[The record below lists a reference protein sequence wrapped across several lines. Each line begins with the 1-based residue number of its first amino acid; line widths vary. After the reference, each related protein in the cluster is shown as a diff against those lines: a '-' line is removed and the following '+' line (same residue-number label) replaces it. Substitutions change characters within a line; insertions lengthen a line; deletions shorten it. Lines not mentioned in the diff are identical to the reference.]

1 MTDQIFVGV
10 DVAKDWL
17 DIHHAS
23 HGAIRINNSH
33 AAVRSFAARCAK
45 EGAWVMFEA
54 SGGYDHQLRD
64 ALESAQVRFSRI
76 NPRQARDFARAM
88 GVIGKTDRVDAR
100 MLAELGARLTPAPTQ
115 PLPPERRALQAQA
128 TRRRQLVEM
137 RKQEATRLQQTADPV
152 ARADIRGVIAMF
164 DRRIAKIEARMTD
177 LVTADPELA
186 AIERQLRTAPGVGPI
201 VAATLIAE
209 LPELGQIDRRSIA
222 ALAGLAPIARDSGRR
237 SGPRSIGGG
246 RPIVRT
252 ILYLAAL
259 QASRCLQAAGKSVKT
274 ATIATARKLVV
285 VLNAMPDSGTDYRPT
300 TVVIVADKPGAVQ
313 SAHAPLHRP
322 ACLGVT
328 P

>member
-1 MTDQIFVGV
+1 MTNQIFVGV

-17 DIHHAS
+17 DIYHAS
-23 HGAIRINNSH
+23 HGATRINNSP
-33 AAVRSFAARCAK
+33 AAARSFAVRCAK
-45 EGAWVMFEA
+45 EGVWVVFEA

-64 ALESAQVRFSRI
+64 ALETAQVRFSRI
-76 NPRQARDFARAM
+76 NPRQARDFAKAM

-100 MLAELGARLTPAPTQ
+100 MLAELGDRLTPAQTPT
-115 PLPPERRALQAQA
+115 LPPDRRALQAQA

-137 RKQEATRLQQTADPV
+137 RKQEATRLQQTEDPV
-152 ARADIRGVIAMF
+152 SRADIRGVIALL
-164 DRRIAKIEARMTD
+164 DRRIAKVEARMVA
-177 LVTADPELA
+177 LASASLELA
-186 AIERQLRTAPGVGPI
+186 AIDRRLRSAPGVGPV

-259 QASRCLQAAGKSVKT
+259 QASRRSPEFIHFRERLQAAGKSVK
-274 ATIATARKLVV
+274 AAIIATARKLVV
-285 VLNAMPDSGTDYRPT
+285 TLNAMLASGTDYRP
-300 TVVIVADKPGAVQ
+300 AA
-313 SAHAPLHRP
+313 
-322 ACLGVT
+322 GV
-328 P
+328 

>member
-1 MTDQIFVGV
+1 MTDQTFVGV

-23 HGAIRINNSH
+23 HGATRINNSH

-45 EGAWVMFEA
+45 EGAWVVFEA

-64 ALESAQVRFSRI
+64 GLESAQVRFSRI

-100 MLAELGARLTPAPTQ
+100 MLAELGARLTPAQTQ

-137 RKQEATRLQQTADPV
+137 RKQEATRLQQTADPA
-152 ARADIRGVIAMF
+152 ARADIRGVIAML

-186 AIERQLRTAPGVGPI
+186 AIERRLRTAPGVGPV

-259 QASRCLQAAGKSVKT
+259 QASRRSPQFIHFRERLQAAGKSVKT
-274 ATIATARKLVV
+274 AIIATARKLVV
-285 VLNAMPDSGTDYRPT
+285 TLNAMLASGTDYRPT
-300 TVVIVADKPGAVQ
+300 AVV
-313 SAHAPLHRP
+313 
-322 ACLGVT
+322 
-328 P
+328 

>member
-1 MTDQIFVGV
+1 MTNQIFVGV

-17 DIHHAS
+17 DIYHAS
-23 HGAIRINNSH
+23 HGATRINNSP
-33 AAVRSFAARCAK
+33 AAARSFAVRCAK
-45 EGAWVMFEA
+45 EGVWVVFEA

-64 ALESAQVRFSRI
+64 ALETAQVRFSRI
-76 NPRQARDFARAM
+76 NPRQARDFAKAM

-100 MLAELGARLTPAPTQ
+100 MLAELGDRLTPAQTPT
-115 PLPPERRALQAQA
+115 LPPDRRALQAQA

-137 RKQEATRLQQTADPV
+137 RKQEATRLQQTEDPV
-152 ARADIRGVIAMF
+152 SRADIRGVIALL
-164 DRRIAKIEARMTD
+164 DRRIAKVEARMVA
-177 LVTADPELA
+177 LVSASLELA
-186 AIERQLRTAPGVGPI
+186 AIDRRLRSTPGVGPV

-259 QASRCLQAAGKSVKT
+259 QASRRSPEFVHFRERLQAAGNSVK
-274 ATIATARKLVV
+274 AAIIATARKLVV
-285 VLNAMPDSGTDYRPT
+285 TLNVMPASGTDYRP
-300 TVVIVADKPGAVQ
+300 AA
-313 SAHAPLHRP
+313 
-322 ACLGVT
+322 GV
-328 P
+328 

>member
-1 MTDQIFVGV
+1 MTDQTFVGV

-23 HGAIRINNSH
+23 HGATRINNSH

-45 EGAWVMFEA
+45 EGAWVVFEA

-115 PLPPERRALQAQA
+115 PLPPERRALPAQA

-137 RKQEATRLQQTADPV
+137 RKQEATRFQQTADPA
-152 ARADIRGVIAMF
+152 ARADIRGVIAML

-186 AIERQLRTAPGVGPI
+186 AIERRLRTAPGVGPV

-259 QASRCLQAAGKSVKT
+259 QASRRSPQFIHFRERLQAAGKSVKT
-274 ATIATARKLVV
+274 AIIATARKLVV
-285 VLNAMPDSGTDYRPT
+285 TLNAMLASGTDYRPT
-300 TVVIVADKPGAVQ
+300 AVV
-313 SAHAPLHRP
+313 
-322 ACLGVT
+322 
-328 P
+328 

>member
-1 MTDQIFVGV
+1 VTQQIFVGV

-17 DIHHAS
+17 DTHHPRR
-23 HGAIRINNSH
+23 GATRIDNSP
-33 AAVRSFAARCAK
+33 AAARAFAARCAK
-45 EGAWVMFEA
+45 EGAWVVFEA

-64 ALESAQVRFSRI
+64 ALEAAGVCFSRI

-100 MLAELGARLTPAPTQ
+100 MLSELGVRLTPAPTP
-115 PLPPERRALQAQA
+115 PLPPARRALQAQA

-137 RKQEATRLQQTADPV
+137 RKQEATRLQQTADPD
-152 ARADIRGVIAMF
+152 ARADIRGVVALF

-177 LVTADPELA
+177 LVAADAELA
-186 AIERQLRTAPGVGPI
+186 AIDRRLRTAPGVGPI

-209 LPELGQIDRRSIA
+209 LPELGQLDRRSIA
-222 ALAGLAPIARDSGRR
+222 ALAGLAPVARDSGRR

-259 QASRCLQAAGKSVKT
+259 QASRRSTAFIRFRDRLQGKGKSGK
-274 ATIATARKLVV
+274 AAIIATARKLLVT
-285 VLNAMPDSGTDYRPT
+285 LNAMLASGTDYRP
-300 TVVIVADKPGAVQ
+300 VPAD
-313 SAHAPLHRP
+313 
-322 ACLGVT
+322 
-328 P
+328 

>member
-1 MTDQIFVGV
+1 MTDQTFVGV

-23 HGAIRINNSH
+23 HGATRINNSH

-45 EGAWVMFEA
+45 EGAWVVFEA

-115 PLPPERRALQAQA
+115 SLPPERRALQAQA

-137 RKQEATRLQQTADPV
+137 RKQEATRLQQTADP
-152 ARADIRGVIAMF
+152 AACADIRGVIAML

-177 LVTADPELA
+177 LVTAAPELA
-186 AIERQLRTAPGVGPI
+186 AIERRLRTAPGVGPV

-259 QASRCLQAAGKSVKT
+259 QASRRSPQFIHFRERLQAAGKSVKT
-274 ATIATARKLVV
+274 AIIATARKLVV
-285 VLNAMPDSGTDYRPT
+285 ILNAMLASGTDYRPT
-300 TVVIVADKPGAVQ
+300 AVV
-313 SAHAPLHRP
+313 
-322 ACLGVT
+322 
-328 P
+328 